1 MCDLSGLIKEVC
13 FPPLLKLF
21 LVGYNFVYS
30 FPPMVFSSSLD
41 SVYLF
46 ISEIHLGN
54 LTSFHYC
61 VQENVLTPFFPF
73 SVLFFCCQYIA
84 LLIWF

>member
-1 MCDLSGLIKEVC
+1 MCDLSGLIIKEVC

-21 LVGYNFVYS
+21 LVGYIFIS
-30 FPPMVFSSSLD
+30 PMVFSSSLD